1 MMVQLHLMPHARTA
15 CAAAILSML
24 VVTGTGCSRRAPES
38 RVKSIE
44 ARIDGITCPTC
55 VPPLKASLKRQY
67 DKSAIDVDD
76 DKDTATIHFAENET
90 FSARDFRA
98 AVERVR
104 MRVVT
109 VRLQACGNV
118 EASGGQRWLTA
129 GSNRFLLRGE
139 RELPVNES
147 VCADGTLDSRSDP
160 AIFLVSA
167 FTMQGAP
174 GS

>member
-1 MMVQLHLMPHARTA
+1 MRSRAAVMLMLIATGAA
-15 CAAAILSML
+15 CA
-24 VVTGTGCSRRAPES
+24 RAPES
-38 RVKSIE
+38 RVTSIE
-44 ARIDGITCPTC
+44 ARIDGLTCPTC

-76 DKDTATIHFAENET
+76 DRDTATIQFAEGES
-90 FSARDFRA
+90 FSTRDFRA

-109 VRLQACGNV
+109 VRMRACGTV
-118 EASGGQRWLTA
+118 EASGGQRWLAA
-129 GSNRFLLRGE
+129 GGNRFLLRGE
-139 RELPVNES
+139 RELPIDEA

-160 AIFLVSA
+160 ATFVVSA
-167 FTMQGAP
+167 FSVQGAS

>member
-1 MMVQLHLMPHARTA
+1 MGK
-15 CAAAILSML
+15 AAAVILMML
-24 VVTGTGCSRRAPES
+24 PVTSAACSRRAPES
-38 RVKSIE
+38 RVRSIE
-44 ARIDGITCPTC
+44 ARIDGILCPTC
-55 VPPLKASLKRQY
+55 VPPLKASPKRQY
-67 DKSAIDVDD
+67 DQSAIEVDD
-76 DKDTATIHFAENET
+76 DKDTATIHFAAGEN
-90 FSARDFRA
+90 FSPRDFRA

-109 VRLQACGNV
+109 VRLQACGKV

-139 RELPVNES
+139 RELPVNAS

-160 AIFLVSA
+160 ATFLVSS
-167 FTMQGAP
+167 FSVQGAS

>member
-1 MMVQLHLMPHARTA
+1 MKRKSAAVILLLISTGAA
-15 CAAAILSML
+15 CA
-24 VVTGTGCSRRAPES
+24 RRAPES
-38 RVKSIE
+38 RIKSIE
-44 ARIDGITCPTC
+44 ARIDGLTCPTC
-55 VPPLKASLKRQY
+55 VPPLKASLEHEY

-76 DKDTATIHFAENET
+76 DKDTATIHFADNET
-90 FSARDFRA
+90 FSPGRFRA

-109 VRLQACGNV
+109 VRMQACGKV
-118 EASGGQRWLTA
+118 DASGGQRWLTA
-129 GSNRFLLRGE
+129 GGTKFLLRSE
-139 RELPVNES
+139 RELPVDAA

-167 FTMQGAP
+167 FSVQGAS